1 MRAADNHA
9 ELELSCEQ
17 VVGRAETETETGELV
32 SPVGSYA
39 RVTTTMSST
48 DEPVTTE
55 PRNDGSGSEDTRSP
69 EESTP
74 PRLSN
79 EIYQRGNDD
88 DDALQPQRS
97 PPPRTQFTQRQ
108 GHSLDEDES
117 HNLHE
122 EILEAKED
130 DHPADDG
137 RKLKES
143 SSM

>member
-1 MRAADNHA
+1 MRAADNQA
-9 ELELSCEQ
+9 ELTLSCEQ
-17 VVGRAETETETGELV
+17 VVARADTETAELV

-39 RVTTTMSST
+39 RVTTTMSSI

-69 EESTP
+69 DDSTP

-79 EIYQRGNDD
+79 EIFQRGNDN

-122 EILEAKED
+122 EIREAKED
-130 DHPADDG
+130 DDPVDDG

-143 SSM
+143 SSK